1 MVDLR
6 VSQQVQEW
14 QNEARLEIQR
24 AYLLRALEKC
34 VCRGSVPYDLLEMIQ
49 ATKNTSL
56 LWRWFNAALDGNS
69 LDDFRAAVQ

>member
-1 MVDLR
+1 
-6 VSQQVQEW
+6 
-14 QNEARLEIQR
+14 
-24 AYLLRALEKC
+24 LLRALEKC